1 MDVNGTKFHLL
12 QKEREDWGECF
23 PEGSDQPLQASWSG
37 NGIEVDVECIDEF
50 GPLRLRQL
58 TAVFRR
64 FARRSK
70 TTGDNIQIEQR
81 RGAAADQYDNTYW
94 IDEAG
99 TGILFQGSQTNT
111 PAQYWTSTT
120 PPIPPVNSSSFQPVD
135 NTPPLPLQLYG
146 LTVTIHHYLVVGYI
160 QYKLPA
166 SGVGDKIIDHTGV
179 LIFDLYQNN
188 LPDQRIWPKTASDPL
203 FMPWDMAPAADG
215 GVYIL
220 DRKSKC
226 FWVLDKRFRAR
237 VSLKLTTP
245 IQFHPVGT
253 PESQQVE
260 QATANGQND
269 LNLTYTPVSIEV
281 GSIKTDL
288 TNNAV
293 KEYVFILDRGDISDP
308 VFEGNSNKV
317 KGKPPAIIV
326 YQEDPNNAG
335 TYNPIQ
341 RLVLRMRI
349 PDTEIEQGRIVSEVG
364 HDFVYV
370 SEESRFYV
378 ADQEGNQ
385 IIAFDLDWKT
395 LPAGDPSNPK
405 DTIDI
410 LLDSEPDYFPLR
422 RWHGRAIVYHP
433 RNKRV
438 YYDYV
443 DYWVPL
449 QTFESCEFARRAV
462 ILTPTVFE
470 PGQTFDSTI
479 LGCIWHRILLD
490 AEIPPSTSVSFR
502 ARASDDQDLLPFV
515 PWEEQPLPYLRTG
528 GAEIPYYRHPGLP
541 VPPQINPDTPLDQRN
556 ADIPL
561 AGTWELLLQS
571 VKGRYLQL
579 EITLEGTGRSTPK
592 IYALRVWYPRFS
604 YLQHYLPAIYREEP
618 LQADFLDRWLANF
631 EGAFTNLEDKI
642 QNLPRLLDPRS
653 TPAEALDWLAKWT
666 GLILDPLWSEKQ
678 RRFFIR
684 HANEFYKQRGTKRG
698 LELTLRLYLD
708 DNLDE
713 STFWTDTSYHQY
725 LRIEE
730 LCIRRDLPKFNEPFV
745 HRFVILVP
753 LDITDEKVIMIDRIA
768 NLEKPAH
775 TVFQLQSNVD
785 SFIVG
790 QALLG
795 TDTQL
800 GIALRGTDGFIRLGT
815 THLLN
820 GYLSLPFPLDVKD
833 RLVMDRDQLG
843 DLPEL

>member
-23 PEGSDQPLQASWSG
+23 SEGSDQPLIASWSG
-37 NGIEVDVECIDEF
+37 NGTEADVECSDPF

-58 TAVFRR
+58 TTVFRR
-64 FARRSK
+64 FARRSE
-70 TTGDNIQIEQR
+70 TSSDNLQIEQR
-81 RGAAADQYDNTYW
+81 RGAASDQYGNIYW
-94 IDEAG
+94 IDAAG
-99 TGILFQGSQTNT
+99 TGILFQGSQANT
-111 PAQYWTSTT
+111 PVQYWTSTT
-120 PPIPPVNSSSFQPVD
+120 PPIPPVTSSSFQPVD
-135 NTPPLPLQLYG
+135 NTPPPPLQLYG
-146 LTVTIHHYLVVGYI
+146 VTVTIHHYLVVGYV
-160 QYKLPA
+160 QYK
-166 SGVGDKIIDHTGV
+166 GVGDNTIDHTGV

-188 LPDQRIWPKTASDPL
+188 LPDQRIWPKTEGAPE

-220 DRKSKC
+220 DRDSNC

-237 VSLKLTTP
+237 VSLHITTP

-253 PESQQVE
+253 PESEQVE
-260 QATANGQND
+260 LVTPNGQNA
-269 LNLTYTPVSIEV
+269 LNLAYTPISIESGV
-281 GSIKTDL
+281 IKIDL
-288 TNNAV
+288 ADNTE
-293 KEYVFILDRGDISDP
+293 KQLIFILDRGDTSDP
-308 VFEGNSNKV
+308 VFEGTSTKV

-326 YQEDPNNAG
+326 YQEDPNKAGVFNA
-335 TYNPIQ
+335 IQ

-349 PDTEIEQGRIVSEVG
+349 PDTEIEQGRIVSEIG
-364 HDFVYV
+364 HDFVYS

-385 IIAFDLDWKT
+385 VIAFDVDWKT
-395 LPAGDPSNPK
+395 LSTGDPSNPNSTK
-405 DTIDI
+405 DI
-410 LLDSEPDYFPLR
+410 LLDSQPDYIPLR
-422 RWHGRAIVYHP
+422 RWSGRALVYHN
-433 RNKRV
+433 RNQRI

-462 ILTPTVFE
+462 ILTPTEFE

-490 AEIPPSTSVSFR
+490 AEIPANTSITFR

-515 PWEEQPLPYLRTG
+515 PWEDQPLPYLRTG
-528 GAEIPYYRHPGLP
+528 GSEIPYYRHPGLP
-541 VPPQINPDTPLDQRN
+541 VPPQLNPDTPLDQLSV
-556 ADIPL
+556 DIPP
-561 AGTWELLLQS
+561 AGTWELLFQS

-713 STFWTDTSYHQY
+713 STFWTDTSYRQY
-725 LRIEE
+725 IRVEE
-730 LCIRRDLPKFNEPFV
+730 LCIRRDLPSFKEPFR
-745 HRFVILVP
+745 HRFVILGP
-753 LDITDEKVIMIDRIA
+753 LDTTEEKVTMIDRIA
-768 NLEKPAH
+768 TLEKPAH
-775 TVFQLQSNVD
+775 TDFQLQSNAD

-800 GIALRGTDGFIRLGT
+800 GIGLRGSDGFISLGT
-815 THLLN
+815 TRLLN
-820 GYLSLPFPLDVKD
+820 SFLSLPFPLEVKD